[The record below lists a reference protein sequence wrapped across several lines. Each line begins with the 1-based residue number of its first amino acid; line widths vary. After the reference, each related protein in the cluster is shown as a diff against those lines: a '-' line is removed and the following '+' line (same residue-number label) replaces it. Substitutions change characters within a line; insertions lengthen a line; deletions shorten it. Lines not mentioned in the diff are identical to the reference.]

1 MSVKRFGVSLDND
14 VLRSLDELVADNQFS
29 NRSQALRFLV
39 EKHISEQ
46 KWLCNHIVAGAI
58 VLMFDQHDKEI
69 MSRITTIESTYHAYV
84 LSSTQHYLDDNFCL
98 HIATVK
104 GPAYALTG
112 LSDKLIAIKGLR
124 HGKLV
129 MSRAD

>member
-1 MSVKRFGVSLDND
+1 MSVTRFGVSLDTD
-14 VLRSLDELVADNQFS
+14 VLNSLDELVAGNQFS

-39 EKHISEQ
+39 EKHISEK
-46 KWLCNHIVAGAI
+46 KWMCNHIVAGAI
-58 VLMFDQHDKEI
+58 VLMFDQHELEMINRI
-69 MSRITTIESTYHAYV
+69 MAIESDYHTCI
-84 LSSTQHYLDDNFCL
+84 LSSTQHFLDENFCL

-104 GPAYALTG
+104 GPAHLLTE
-112 LSDKLIAIKGLR
+112 LSDKLTAIKGLR

>member
-1 MSVKRFGVSLDND
+1 MGVTRFGVSLDTD
-14 VLRSLDELVADNQFS
+14 ILKSLDELVADNQFS

-39 EKHISEQ
+39 EKHISEK

-58 VLMFDQHDKEI
+58 VLMFDQHEHDI
-69 MSRITTIESTYHAYV
+69 TNRIVGVESNYHSYI
-84 LSSTQHYLDDNFCL
+84 LSSTQHYLDENFCL

-104 GPAYALTG
+104 GPAHILTE
-112 LSDKLIAIKGLR
+112 LSDKLTSIKGLR
-124 HGKLV
+124 HAKLV

>member
-1 MSVKRFGVSLDND
+1 MSVTRFGVSLDTD
-14 VLRSLDELVADNQFS
+14 VLRSLDELVAANEFS

-39 EKHISEQ
+39 EKHISEK

-58 VLMFDQHDKEI
+58 VLMFDQHESDLLN
-69 MSRITTIESTYHAYV
+69 RIIVIESDYHNYI
-84 LSSTQHYLDDNFCL
+84 LSSTQHFLDGNFCL

-104 GPAYALTG
+104 GPAHILTG
-112 LSDKLIAIKGLR
+112 LSDKLTAIKGLK

>member
-1 MSVKRFGVSLDND
+1 MSVKRFGVSLETD

-39 EKHISEQ
+39 EKHISEK
-46 KWLCNHIVAGAI
+46 KWLCNHIVAGAV
-58 VLMFDQHDKEI
+58 VLMFDQHDREI
-69 MSRITTIESTYHAYV
+69 INRIVSIEALFHTYI
-84 LSSTQHYLDDNFCL
+84 LSSTQHFLDENFCL

-104 GPAYALTG
+104 GPAHVLTA
-112 LSDKLIAIKGLR
+112 LSDKLMALKGLK